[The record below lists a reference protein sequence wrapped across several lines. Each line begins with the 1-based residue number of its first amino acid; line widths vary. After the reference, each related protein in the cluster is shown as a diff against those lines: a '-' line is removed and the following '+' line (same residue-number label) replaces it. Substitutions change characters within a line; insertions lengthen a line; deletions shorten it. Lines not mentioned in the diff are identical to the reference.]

1 MSVAKKRGSSQR
13 GGSTRK
19 QATRRRSGE
28 GTHEEAAQSREGA
41 VPTRTTSRT
50 YMQRG
55 FSGYHRPKRPKRK
68 GRYGVKGWT
77 AADPL
82 PGVTRPQGTEISQSQ
97 QKGQSAAAVVTKVKM
112 HGGSHRSKRRGGR

>member
-1 MSVAKKRGSSQR
+1 MSVSTKRTGSS
-13 GGSTRK
+13 TRF
-19 QATRRRSGE
+19 QSTRRRSGE